1 MTSAI
6 PAWAMR
12 AATAVDR
19 VLVQHAQRQGWL
31 QIQWP
36 EGKTVKQ
43 WAKVQGWP
51 VPWFGFDDAFIG
63 KMLES
68 DETFALALAES
79 GVALQIPRSSYTL
92 SVKQVQELD
101 ALYAERSASGR
112 PVSWGILVE
121 ELREIRR
128 AVEAEVK
135 IHIEGTDTVLAS
147 WQGFYT
153 WAHGRFHALEDGYD
167 SWIGDD
173 R

>member
-1 MTSAI
+1 MV

-36 EGKTVKQ
+36 EGKAVKQ

-68 DETFALALAES
+68 DETFALALTES

-92 SVKQVQELD
+92 STKQVQQLD
-101 ALYAERSASGR
+101 ALYTERSASGR
-112 PVSWGILVE
+112 PVSWGTLVE

-135 IHIEGTDTVLAS
+135 IHIEGADTVLVS
-147 WQGFYT
+147 WQDFYT
-153 WAHGRFHALEDGYD
+153 WAHGRFHMLEDGYD